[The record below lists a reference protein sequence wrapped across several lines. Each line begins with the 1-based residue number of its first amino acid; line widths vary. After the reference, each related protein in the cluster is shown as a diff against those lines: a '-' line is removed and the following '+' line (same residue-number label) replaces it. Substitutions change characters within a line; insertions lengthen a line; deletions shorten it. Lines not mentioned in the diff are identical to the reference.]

1 MNFTQHFLGLKNL
14 IANASLYIKTP
25 EIAVFGLFFLVFVLV
40 FFFSLIFWRYRLIFA
55 LCFCLEACILVLAP
69 FGVAY
74 IMRNFLYPIKVSYT
88 HFAPF
93 VYTSG
98 FNFDLTI
105 RNRSSKLTIKEC
117 MLTITPLRK
126 NPKQSLLIT
135 LQDTLLPLA
144 AYTQVLSEPI
154 KPKQSVRWSGIID
167 NYRYGGR
174 YSSVLDCH

>member
-1 MNFTQHFLGLKNL
+1 MDFAQNFLGLKAL
-14 IANASLYIKTP
+14 IASASMHIKTP

-55 LCFCLEACILVLAP
+55 LCFCLETCILVLAP
-69 FGVAY
+69 FGVAF

-105 RNRSSKLTIKEC
+105 RNLSKKLTIKEC
-117 MLTITPLRK
+117 MLTITPLRD

-135 LQDTLLPLA
+135 LQDKFLPLS
-144 AYTQVLSEPI
+144 AYTQVLNRQI
-154 KPKQSVRWSGIID
+154 KPKESAHWSGIVD
-167 NYRYGGR
+167 RYVGKNY
-174 YSSVLDCH
+174 SAMIDCH